1 MKSQFLIIFAIF
13 YKIAFADELVCYF
26 IIHSDGYNCHV
37 ENSFKRD
44 TEITSVNGTHRRTKS
59 NSLVDVLFFPSS
71 SATEYLPRKVCEYFY
86 NLIEY
91 ESFGVNLI
99 EIFRENF
106 SGCEN
111 LNLLLIQN
119 SKFSTLPSDVFM
131 DLPSLTVLEIGKT
144 KLSYLPEHIFENN
157 QKLIKIDLKENQ
169 LTIINAI
176 FPSTV
181 ASILLL
187 KNDCISKNF
196 TRVEKEIYDK
206 CSNISIKVSNAL
218 YENPGDEKIHGM
230 IQALKL
236 SVDANSQQIEIL
248 KNSSQNIQKLSIENI
263 QKLQSIQQAL
273 DQGQTMH
280 SEKLVVNR
288 ENDVNEVTIDKLE
301 RLNLKIREL
310 KQENENHQKQF
321 EWNETLQYVSGTL
334 VLLCLTFLI
343 LAIIMMKLGRRPIDG
358 LLMEEY

>member
-13 YKIAFADELVCYF
+13 YKIAFADDLACYF

-37 ENSFKRD
+37 ENSFGRD

-59 NSLVDVLFFPSS
+59 NSMVDVIFFPSS
-71 SATEYLPRKVCEYFY
+71 AVTEYLPRKSCEYFN

-91 ESFGVNLI
+91 ECFGVNLI

-106 SGCEN
+106 MGCEN

-119 SKFSTLPSDVFM
+119 AKFSTLPSDVFM
-131 DLPSLTVLEIGKT
+131 DLPNLTMLEIGKT

-169 LTIINAI
+169 LAVINAI

-196 TRVEKEIYDK
+196 TLAENEIYEK
-206 CSNISIKVSNAL
+206 CSNTSVKISNFVSDSL
-218 YENPGDEKIHGM
+218 GSEKILGL
-230 IQALKL
+230 IQALEL
-236 SVDANSQQIEIL
+236 SVDANKQQIEIL
-248 KNSSQNIQKLSIENI
+248 KNSSQNIQRISVENI
-263 QKLQSIQQAL
+263 HKLNSIQEAISQTMQSQKLVAV
-273 DQGQTMH
+273 T
-280 SEKLVVNR
+280 
-288 ENDVNEVTIDKLE
+288 ENNVNELTIDKLE
-301 RLNLKIREL
+301 RLDAKIGEL
-310 KQENENHQKQF
+310 KRENENHQKRFQ
-321 EWNETLQYVSGTL
+321 WNETLQYVSGTL
-334 VLLCLTFLI
+334 VILSFSFFV
-343 LAIIMMKLGRRPIDG
+343 LAIIMMKLNRRPSDG